1 MSGDFELHPE
11 GKGFKRGSRVRSV
24 FDPNGSTGVATL
36 WTPNELQAAALASDV
51 GIDLIVGGLGSGKSD
66 VGALKL
72 LMWALRNPRRKD
84 GSPTK
89 WLILG
94 PDFAFLKDEQM
105 QKILDQ
111 ASRLDG
117 APYETVVKR
126 VVLGQNPKIV
136 LCHDQELLCR
146 SGTEPKRMRG
156 HQFSGMWM
164 DEAEFQHE
172 AAFSMAIT
180 RMRSAEAIRAVVTT
194 SPQTVRNSWVWPL
207 VSGTNDGYN
216 AVRETVEVRVHRWR
230 SRDNKANEP
239 EVLEAIGAVLEAT
252 TPGASAQEL
261 DGLFLG
267 THEAP
272 DRGVFDFQKAFVP
285 RLNLTESEMRAAVLG
300 VDLGK
305 QHDFTWLTVMS
316 RTGVVLF
323 MDRFNASTIDTERKT
338 FYTAVQDR
346 IVALVAEFAIPL
358 VKIDTAMQGAS
369 FTDMLRTKLGS
380 RARVDGY
387 GTDAPKRKAQAIE
400 ALGMALSRVTI
411 KIPEVW
417 VAPGGLETKVGH
429 VAQLKRELVELQ
441 VEERDGYRVFD
452 HPQGGHDDGIVSLA
466 LAYSGVATRG
476 YEVDLSP
483 WLKKGKFQ
491 VPGSK
496 WATPFGPGFNLGGMR
511 PFPPTRPPGPSGR

>member
-11 GKGFKRGSRVRSV
+11 GRGFKRGSRVRSV
-24 FDPNGSTGVATL
+24 LDPDGFTGVATE
-36 WTPNELQAAALASDV
+36 WVPNEKQASALASDV
-51 GIDLIVGGLGSGKSD
+51 GIDVIVGGLGSGKSD

-94 PDFAFLKDEQM
+94 PDFSFLKDEQM
-105 QKILDQ
+105 QKILEQ
-111 ASRLDG
+111 ASKLDG
-117 APYETVVKR
+117 APYETIVKR
-126 VVLGQNPKIV
+126 VVFGQNPKIV

-156 HQFSGMWM
+156 HQFSGVWM
-164 DEAEFQHE
+164 DEAEYQHE
-172 AAFSMAIT
+172 EAFTMAVR
-180 RMRSAEAIRAVVTT
+180 RMRSAGAIRAVVTT
-194 SPQTVRNSWVWPL
+194 SPETVRNSWVWPL
-207 VSGTNDGYN
+207 ISGTNDGYN
-216 AVRETVEVRVHRWR
+216 RFREKVSVRVHRWR

-239 EVLEAIGAVLEAT
+239 EVLDAIGALLEAT
-252 TPGASAQEL
+252 APGTSAQEL

-272 DRGVFDFQKAFVP
+272 ERGVFDFQKAFVS
-285 RLNLTESEMRAAVLG
+285 RLTLSESEMRAAVLG

-305 QHDFTWLTVMS
+305 QHDFTWLTVLG
-316 RTGVVLF
+316 RTGVVLY
-323 MDRFNASTIDTERKT
+323 MDRFNASTLDTKRQT
-338 FYTAVQDR
+338 FYTAVQER
-346 IVALVAEFAIPL
+346 VAALVDEFRIPL

-369 FTDMLRTKLGS
+369 FADMLRTRLGA
-380 RARVDGY
+380 RARVLGY
-387 GTDAPKRKAQAIE
+387 GTDAPKRKAQALE
-400 ALGMALSRVTI
+400 ALGVALSRQTVR
-411 KIPEVW
+411 IPEVW
-417 VAPGGLETKVGH
+417 IAPSGLETRVEH
-429 VAQLKRELVELQ
+429 VAQLKREFVELQ

-466 LAYSGVATRG
+466 LAYSGIKTGG

-483 WLKKGKFQ
+483 WFKKNKLKL
-491 VPGSK
+491 PGSK

-511 PFPPTRPPGPSGR
+511 PFPPTRGPGQ